1 MSQLA
6 DRKMPEMDIAAR
18 FGDNLYRARK
28 RAGLSQEELGFRS
41 GLHRTEIGLLE
52 RGSRIPRIDTLV
64 KLAGALAISPLDL
77 IDGIEWTP
85 ASTLSGAFQIEGA
98 DPDED

>member
-1 MSQLA
+1 
-6 DRKMPEMDIAAR
+6 MPEMDIAAR

-28 RAGLSQEELGFRS
+28 RAGLPQEELGFRS

-64 KLAGALAISPLDL
+64 KLAGALAVSPLDL

-85 ASTLSGAFQIEGA
+85 ASTLGGEFQIEGA